1 MTLAQGTVVVEPGEG
16 YVFEGEMA
24 QPVDCGARSHAAGG
38 DLGEESFE
46 LLGSHAT

>member
-1 MTLAQGTVVVEPGEG
+1 MVVEPGER

-24 QPVDCGARSHAAGG
+24 QPLDCGRRRDAAGG
-38 DLGEESFE
+38 DFGEKSFE